1 MKTFSVKVPAG
12 IRDGEKIRLIGQGKL
27 GENGGK
33 NGDLF
38 IKINIQNDKRYRLE
52 GYDMYT
58 DLLLTPWEAALGTR
72 VSVQAIDDQAT
83 VYVPQ
88 GIGSGEKVRIPSKGY
103 KDGKGGRGDLVAEV
117 KIVVPKKPTKEELEI
132 FQQLKEISKFEPR
145 IENVNINR

>member
-1 MKTFSVKVPAG
+1 
-12 IRDGEKIRLIGQGKL
+12 
-27 GENGGK
+27 
-33 NGDLF
+33 
-38 IKINIQNDKRYRLE
+38 
-52 GYDMYT
+52 MYT